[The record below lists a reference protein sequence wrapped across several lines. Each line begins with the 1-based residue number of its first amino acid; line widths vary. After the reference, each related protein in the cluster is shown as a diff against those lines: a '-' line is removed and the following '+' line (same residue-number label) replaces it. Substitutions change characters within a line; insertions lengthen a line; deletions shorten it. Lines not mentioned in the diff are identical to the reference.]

1 MLVFGIIGY
10 VMRKTHFPMA
20 PIALTLVLG
29 RYFEQSLRQSLVL
42 SQGDFSIFLRSPI
55 STALVAVAAAMVVV
69 LILRAFVT
77 RYRGWQGRDSE
88 V

>member
-1 MLVFGIIGY
+1 
-10 VMRKTHFPMA
+10 MA

-29 RYFEQSLRQSLVL
+29 PYFEQSLRQSLVL

-55 STALVAVAAAMVVV
+55 STTLVVVAGAMVAV

-77 RYRGWQGRDSE
+77 RYRGWQGPDSE